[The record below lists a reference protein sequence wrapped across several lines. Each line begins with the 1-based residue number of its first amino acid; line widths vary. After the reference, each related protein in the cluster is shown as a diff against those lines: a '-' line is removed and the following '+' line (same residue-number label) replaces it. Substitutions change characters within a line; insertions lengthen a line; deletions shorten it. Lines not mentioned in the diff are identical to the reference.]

1 MAEFV
6 LLVNGREHRVS
17 GEAGDSL
24 LAVLRD

>member
-24 LAVLRD
+24 LARSG